1 MIKPTVGR
9 QVHFWFHSQNRDSQS
24 PHIQQPQAATVC
36 YVHHDRLVNL
46 DVISH
51 EGHHTPRYAV
61 ELRQDDDPIPTQDY
75 CEWMPYQKQVAAG
88 EIPPVKH
95 AT

>member
-1 MIKPTVGR
+1 MIKPTIGR
-9 QVHFWFHSQNRDSQS
+9 QVWFWFYSQDRSD
-24 PHIQQPQAATVC
+24 PRQQAQAATVC

-46 DVISH
+46 DVVSH
-51 EGHHTPRYAV
+51 EGHHTPRYAI
-61 ELRQDDDPIPTQDY
+61 ELRQDDDPEFNDRDY